1 MVIVLGLLFYFVN
14 IRPAIANYT
23 LQLGFRQIDSG
34 NQYNSLYTQTQNE
47 QYKQLA
53 RNSFE
58 NGVILMQKAIDFN
71 TYQTTEFKGT
81 LAENVIGF
89 HKAEVL
95 PEYKAGEY
103 LDKVLQELEENI
115 LDNPRDVQVYAY
127 TMAAYN
133 IAARYNLNYLDRAI
147 ELSNI
152 AAKLSPNHQQ
162 IYFEIAKA
170 KISQRKYD
178 EALYYFQKAIDLNP
192 IMLEAHWNLAI
203 AHIKMGEIAKAKE
216 QIKMMENIGYSIDQP
231 AEIQKWIGMY
241 EKVGDYEKIAE
252 LQRHLVRFFEQ
263 QLFKKPTANNY
274 FRAAKANKQAGNIE
288 KAREYAQTAID
299 KDESFRKDVEEFLK
313 TL

>member
-1 MVIVLGLLFYFVN
+1 MAIVLGLLFYFVN

-34 NQYNSLYTQTQNE
+34 NQYNSLYTKTQNE

-53 RNSFE
+53 RYCFE
-58 NGVILMQKAIDFN
+58 NGVNYMQKAIDFN
-71 TYQTTEFKGT
+71 TYQTTEFKGAF
-81 LAENVIGF
+81 AENVIGF
-89 HKAEVL
+89 YRAEVL

-147 ELSNI
+147 ELNDI
-152 AAKLSPNHQQ
+152 AAKLSPHHQQ
-162 IYFEIAKA
+162 IYFEIAKS

-192 IMLEAHWNLAI
+192 AMLEAHWNLAI
-203 AHIKMGEIAKAKE
+203 ACIKMGEIEKAKE
-216 QIKMMENIGYSIDQP
+216 QIKMMEDIGYSIDQP
-231 AEIQKWIGMY
+231 AEIQKWVEMY
-241 EKVGDYEKIAE
+241 EKVGGYEKIAE
-252 LQRHLVRFFEQ
+252 LQKHLVEFFEQ
-263 QLFKKPTANNY
+263 LLLKKPTANNY

-288 KAREYAQTAID
+288 KAKEYAQIAAD
-299 KDESFRKDVEEFLK
+299 KDESFKKEVEEFLK
-313 TL
+313 AL